1 MTLTLLLDLDD
12 TLLNTNLQ
20 SFVPAYFQ
28 ALANELA
35 PQITPTVMFRA
46 LIAGTQ
52 KMNESTDFTKTL
64 REVFDEE
71 FYPQIDVERGKLDS
85 AIENFYDNIFPT
97 LQNLTS
103 PKEGAK
109 EFVEWAFA
117 QGFRIAIATDP
128 LLPTKATH
136 HRLRWAG
143 FEPNQFEIVSTYENF
158 HFSKTYPAYYA
169 EVLGLM
175 GWADNPILMVGNDLD
190 RDIIPAKRLGLK
202 TYLVDAEPASQ
213 SGLEADSAGSLSGLR
228 LWLESIDLTSLTPNF
243 KSKESISAIM
253 SATPAV
259 LNGLLKKLDS
269 ESWSRK
275 PSDNDWTLTEL
286 ICHLRD
292 TEREIHHMQL
302 KLFNGKEE
310 PFIPRPDTGVWA
322 SQRDYMHE
330 NGLTAL
336 EEFNNAR
343 LETMRI
349 FENKS
354 ESNWTQKARHAIFG
368 PTNFLE
374 VSGFMAEHD
383 RLHIQQA
390 YDTLKKL

>member
-20 SFVPAYFQ
+20 SFIPAYFQ

-71 FYPQIDVERGKLDS
+71 FYPQIEVERGKLDS

-175 GWADNPILMVGNDLD
+175 GWADNPILMVGNDVD

-269 ESWSRK
+269 ELWSRK

-302 KLFNGKEE
+302 KLFNEKEE

-330 NGLTAL
+330 NGITAL
-336 EEFNNAR
+336 EEFNIAR
-343 LETMRI
+343 RET
-349 FENKS
+349 FSYLDSTSDEA
-354 ESNWTQKARHAIFG
+354 WTQKARHAIFG